1 MKNIGVVVDNE
12 LYGDPRVINECK
24 ILVESGFN
32 VFVLCFN
39 YGKYQEKDT
48 FLGFQI
54 SRIKIN
60 HKLRNILFAFNNSFE
75 FYNLLW
81 KKNIK
86 KFINE
91 YNIDSLHVNDLYL
104 SKAAYYAT
112 KNSNV
117 KFTLDLHEN
126 YPAAVQSYK
135 WMYKFPSKFLVRP
148 WKWRRIE
155 KKYLSYPQNIIVLS
169 ESFRD
174 DLLLKYSFLEKKQ
187 FTVYPNVPDLKEF
200 SNYNIDK
207 NILEKGSDFY
217 LFYFGAIS
225 ERRGIY
231 TIIDA
236 IEKLNNSYTDI
247 KLLLIGPV
255 DRAEKNNFY
264 EKINKAEV
272 KEKIIYY
279 PWKDISLLPS
289 YITLSDI
296 CLSPIIKNN
305 QHESGVANKIFQYML
320 FERPLIVSNCRPQ
333 AKIIQDENCGLVF
346 KSDDV
351 NELSDKIVELYNN
364 SKLREKMGK
373 NGRIAV
379 EKKYNTQIVGKDL
392 SNLYLEN
399 NM

>member
-24 ILVESGFN
+24 ILVENGFN

-60 HKLRNILFAFNNSFE
+60 QKLRNILFAFNNSFE
-75 FYNLLW
+75 LYNLLW
-81 KKNIK
+81 KHHIK
-86 KFINE
+86 KFVKE
-91 YNIDSLHVNDLYL
+91 YNLDILHVNDLYM

-112 KNSNV
+112 KNCNID
-117 KFTLDLHEN
+117 FNLDLHEN

-148 WKWRRIE
+148 WKWEKLE
-155 KKYLSYPQNIIVLS
+155 KKYLSYPKNIIVLS
-169 ESFRD
+169 ESFRH
-174 DLLLKYSFLEKKQ
+174 DLLIKYSFLKEKQ
-187 FTVYPNVPDLKEF
+187 FTIYSNVPDLKEF
-200 SNYNIDK
+200 GDYKIDK
-207 NILEKGSDFY
+207 NILDKESDFI

-231 TIIDA
+231 TVIDA
-236 IEKLNNSYTDI
+236 LKKLNNTFPDI

-255 DRAEKNNFY
+255 DKAEKSRFY
-264 EKINKAEV
+264 EKISDSKICEN
-272 KEKIIYY
+272 IIYY

-379 EKKYNTQIVGKDL
+379 EERYNIENYSK
-392 SNLYLEN
+392 NLIKTIK
-399 NM
+399 